1 MSSRAK
7 AKDEAR
13 RARVAEMR
21 RAELARK
28 RRIQIISVV
37 SVTVLVVAVIVG
49 AVALTAGSN
58 DDDSGGGG
66 GGEQAQA
73 GDIRGEK
80 VWEDLG
86 RTHVSGDVEYPQSPP
101 VGGDHHQIW
110 ADCDG
115 TVHDEELVEEE
126 AVHSLEHGAVW
137 VTYTDQ
143 VGDKDVQEL
152 TDRVSSTP
160 YSMMS
165 PYQDQTSPITL
176 TAWGHQLG
184 VDSASDP
191 RVKEFFK
198 TYVQGEQTPEVGA
211 ACTVPQ

>member
-7 AKDEAR
+7 VKDEAR

-37 SVTVLVVAVIVG
+37 GVAVLVVAVIVG
-49 AVALTAGSN
+49 AVFLTASSG
-58 DDDSGGGG
+58 DDDSGGG
-66 GGEQAQA
+66 EQAAKPKA
-73 GDIRGEK
+73 GEIRGEK

-86 RTHVSGDVEYPQSPP
+86 RTHTTEDVDYPQSPP
-101 VGGDHHQIW
+101 VGGDHDPVW

-115 TVHDEELVEEE
+115 TVYDKELDEEN

-143 VGDKDVQEL
+143 VGDKDIQQL
-152 TDRVSSTP
+152 SDRVSSTP
-160 YSMMS
+160 YSLMS
-165 PYQDQTSPITL
+165 PYQDQKSPITL

-211 ACTVPQ
+211 TCTAAQ